1 MQRPRVAE
9 QPGTFVLEENAT
21 NSLVSVAND
30 LGANILLSTKEKIW
44 SNDYIDL
51 AKLLHTDP
59 SVEKQHQLVFED
71 GQIKVKPNS
80 KEKKIT
86 NISEWTDA
94 FLIFSAVYLKKFPEQ
109 TQAMLKFLSSI
120 RLGASRIQH
129 MGWKDYDIQFRLR
142 RATNPLLGWSSI
154 DAELWLVYVSSS
166 PVHPPTSSTDLKK
179 TWPITTKP
187 GPYAK
192 CYDFNLKASC
202 TRKNCHYLHLCL
214 KCGQGHPS
222 VNCWQGQSK
231 QLSKVPSMLPA
242 HSSTPSHSF
251 HPRLYRPN
259 RQ

>member
-109 TQAMLKFLSSI
+109 TQAMLKQCL
-120 RLGASRIQH
+120 
-129 MGWKDYDIQFRLR
+129 M
-142 RATNPLLGWSSI
+142 
-154 DAELWLVYVSSS
+154 
-166 PVHPPTSSTDLKK
+166 LK
-179 TWPITTKP
+179 
-187 GPYAK
+187 
-192 CYDFNLKASC
+192 FN
-202 TRKNCHYLHLCL
+202 
-214 KCGQGHPS
+214 
-222 VNCWQGQSK
+222 
-231 QLSKVPSMLPA
+231 
-242 HSSTPSHSF
+242 SF
-251 HPRLYRPN
+251 GGF
-259 RQ
+259 

>member
-166 PVHPPTSSTDLKK
+166 PVHPPTSSTDL
-179 TWPITTKP
+179 
-187 GPYAK
+187 
-192 CYDFNLKASC
+192 
-202 TRKNCHYLHLCL
+202 
-214 KCGQGHPS
+214 
-222 VNCWQGQSK
+222 
-231 QLSKVPSMLPA
+231 
-242 HSSTPSHSF
+242 
-251 HPRLYRPN
+251 
-259 RQ
+259 